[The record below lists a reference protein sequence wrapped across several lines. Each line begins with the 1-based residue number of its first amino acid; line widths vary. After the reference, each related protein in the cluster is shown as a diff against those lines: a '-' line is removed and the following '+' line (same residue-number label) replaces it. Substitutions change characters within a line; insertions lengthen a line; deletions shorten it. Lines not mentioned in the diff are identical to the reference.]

1 MPGTGICTST
11 VPREIPVTSTGMTVE
26 ESRAVVIMLDVALAV
41 MARLDRAISINA
53 MNRVIAQSGRAMTN
67 GRRRVNVSADWFQ
80 QRRQMAGQNSMLIA
94 QLMHDGEMI
103 RGRNRDQAAGQMRG

>member
-1 MPGTGICTST
+1 
-11 VPREIPVTSTGMTVE
+11 MTVE

-67 GRRRVNVSADWFQ
+67 GRRRVNVFADRYYASLPSLPFFV
-80 QRRQMAGQNSMLIA
+80 RQGAV
-94 QLMHDGEMI
+94 
-103 RGRNRDQAAGQMRG
+103 